1 MNNIL
6 ITGGT
11 GKLAEE
17 LKKHIEAEYVGIEH
31 WDFTYP
37 IKKRE
42 YDLIVHMGAYTDV
55 KKAETERSKC
65 FMTNAYGTWNMV
77 DTYRDTPFIYISTE
91 WAYKPISV
99 YALSKQ
105 LGEEAVKTHPNHLI
119 LRTLFKPNP
128 FPFTH
133 AYINQWTQGDSVDVI
148 AKLLAD
154 IIKKWDR
161 KTSKLDF
168 LGTGRKTVFDLAKKT
183 RPDVQPNYVEDY
195 SNAIGMNIVPL
206 DYRD

>member
-1 MNNIL
+1 L
-6 ITGGT
+6 
-11 GKLAEE
+11 
-17 LKKHIEAEYVGIEH
+17 
-31 WDFTYP
+31 
-37 IKKRE
+37 
-42 YDLIVHMGAYTDV
+42 
-55 KKAETERSKC
+55 ERC
-65 FMTNAYGTWNMV
+65 
-77 DTYRDTPFIYISTE
+77 
-91 WAYKPISV
+91 
-99 YALSKQ
+99 
-105 LGEEAVKTHPNHLI
+105 
-119 LRTLFKPNP
+119 LRHS

-133 AYINQWTQGDSVDVI
+133 AYVNQWTQGDSVDVI